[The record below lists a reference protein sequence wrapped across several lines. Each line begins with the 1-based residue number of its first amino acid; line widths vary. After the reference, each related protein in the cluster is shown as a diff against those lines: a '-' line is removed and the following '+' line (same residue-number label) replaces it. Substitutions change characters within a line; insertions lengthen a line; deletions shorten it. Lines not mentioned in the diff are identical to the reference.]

1 MYDESNEEISVDKA
15 EIENLD
21 GEFKAKL
28 QKQRVLNNIKAY
40 IIKNIDM
47 LS

>member
-1 MYDESNEEISVDKA
+1 MFVEYIEVVSVEMYD
-15 EIENLD
+15 IENLD
-21 GEFKAKL
+21 GYFKAKL
-28 QKQRVLNNIKAY
+28 QKQQVLNSIKTY